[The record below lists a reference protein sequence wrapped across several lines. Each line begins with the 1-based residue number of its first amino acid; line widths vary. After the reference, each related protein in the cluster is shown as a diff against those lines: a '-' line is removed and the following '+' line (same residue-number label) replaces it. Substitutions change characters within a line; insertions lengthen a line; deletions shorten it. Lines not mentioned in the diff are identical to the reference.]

1 MMLNA
6 VESLHTTL
14 VGLQAQLDTVAG
26 DPGDRET
33 VLKNWEAGAA
43 AIRGAAVKLERQ
55 AVEALRSGADNREF
69 WEFQFSA
76 AATAY
81 GVAYTLEHVA
91 AADSEQEMTSLLVMA
106 ATALTGVAVGA
117 KNAMAHFSKE
127 ESKQW
132 H

>member
-1 MMLNA
+1 MILNA
-6 VESLHTTL
+6 VESLHRTL
-14 VGLQAQLDTVAG
+14 DGLRAHLDNVAG
-26 DPGDRET
+26 DPGNREM
-33 VLKNWEAGAA
+33 VLRNWESGAA
-43 AIRGAAVKLERQ
+43 AIRDAAVELERS
-55 AVEALRSGADNREF
+55 AVNALRSGADNREF

-81 GVAYTLEHVA
+81 GVAYTLKHVA
-91 AADSEQEMTSLLVMA
+91 GASSEQEMTSLLVMA

-127 ESKQW
+127 GIKQW

>member
-1 MMLNA
+1 MMMNEI
-6 VESLHTTL
+6 ESLHTTL
-14 VGLQAQLDTVAG
+14 VGLQAQLDSVAG

-33 VLKNWEAGAA
+33 VLKTGRRAQRRSATPLLSWNG
-43 AIRGAAVKLERQ
+43 Q

-69 WEFQFSA
+69 WQFQFSV

-117 KNAMAHFSKE
+117 KKRHGAL
-127 ESKQW
+127 Q
-132 H
+132 

>member
-1 MMLNA
+1 MMTNEI
-6 VESLHTTL
+6 ESLHTTL
-14 VGLQAQLDTVAG
+14 VGLQAQLDSVAG
-26 DPGDRET
+26 DPGSRES
-33 VLKNWEAGAA
+33 VLKNWESGAA
-43 AIRGAAVKLERQ
+43 TIRDAAVKLERQ

-91 AADSEQEMTSLLVMA
+91 GADSEQEMTSLLVMA